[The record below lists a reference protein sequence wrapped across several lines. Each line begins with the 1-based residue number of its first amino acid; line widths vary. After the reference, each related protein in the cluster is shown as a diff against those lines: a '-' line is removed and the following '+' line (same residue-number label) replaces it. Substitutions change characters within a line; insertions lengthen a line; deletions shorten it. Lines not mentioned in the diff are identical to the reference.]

1 MSLANV
7 YLVGAPKCGTTSL
20 SRWLADHRSVYLSVP
35 KESYYWAAD
44 YPRMRA
50 HYGFDS
56 RAAYEALYAGP
67 QAQAAR
73 LRVDGSTT
81 YLYSETAVPDIT
93 SAVTQPRFVVALR
106 NPVDLLIS
114 WHRTQLI
121 TLNETETDFAAA
133 WHRSLDGGL
142 PDTDPLDPKLL
153 DYPMIGG
160 LGAAVDRL
168 LDAVPRESVH
178 VVLFDDLARDPGRTW
193 RELTAFLGID
203 ALPQPSFDVHNAS
216 NKTYRSAI
224 LRRLTH
230 RPPAVLEAP
239 VRRLRQWSRT
249 TSNPLAA
256 AVKERMWR
264 STANP
269 RVSEEIRAE
278 LAVYF
283 ASDID
288 RLAARLQLDL
298 SGWTTSGRQTSGW
311 KT

>member
-1 MSLANV
+1 MTLANV

-20 SRWLADHRSVYLSVP
+20 ARWLDEHPAVYLSVP
-35 KESYYWAAD
+35 KEPYHWAAD

-50 HYGFDS
+50 HYGFGT
-56 RAAYEALYAGP
+56 RRAYEDLYSSP
-67 QAQAAR
+67 AAR
-73 LRVDGSTT
+73 SATLRVDGSTN
-81 YLYSETAVPDIT
+81 YLYSQCAVADISAAVPD
-93 SAVTQPRFVVALR
+93 ARFVVTVR
-106 NPVDLLIS
+106 NPVDLLVS
-114 WHRTQLI
+114 YHRTQLVA
-121 TLNETETDFAAA
+121 LNETETDFAAA

-168 LDAVPRESVH
+168 LDTVPRESVH

-264 STANP
+264 ATANP

>member
-7 YLVGAPKCGTTSL
+7 YLIGAPKCGTTSL
-20 SRWLADHRSVYLSVP
+20 SRWLAEHRSVYVSVP
-35 KESYYWAAD
+35 KEPYYWAAD
-44 YPRMRA
+44 FPRMRA

-56 RAAYEALYAGP
+56 QAAYEALYASP
-67 QAQAAR
+67 QAQTAT

-81 YLYSETAVPDIT
+81 YLYSQRAVPDIT
-93 SAVTQPRFVVALR
+93 AAVSEPRFVVALR

-114 WHRTQLI
+114 WHRTQLVA
-121 TLNETETDFAAA
+121 LNETETDFAAA

-153 DYPMIGG
+153 DYPLVGG

-168 LDAVPRESVH
+168 LDTVPRESVH
-178 VVLFDDLARDPGRTW
+178 VILFDDLARDPSRTW
-193 RELTAFLGID
+193 SELSAFLDID
-203 ALPQPSFDVHNAS
+203 PLPEPSFDVHNAS
-216 NKTYRSAI
+216 NKTYRSAF

-256 AVKERMWR
+256 ATKERMWR
-264 STANP
+264 STATP
-269 RVSEEIRAE
+269 RVPEEIREE
-278 LAVYF
+278 LAAYF
-283 ASDID
+283 AEDID
-288 RLAARLQLDL
+288 KLAARLELDL
-298 SGWTTSGRQTSGW
+298 SGWKTSQEGRDGRR
-311 KT
+311 